1 MGQSRMGWRGMA
13 EVEQNMD
20 DPEPQNTPTEDTPTE
35 DTRTEDALTAPVPY
49 EPAQAPVIEP
59 PEQPVGY
66 AKPQP
71 WTVEGPA
78 PTISGR
84 PISGKPSAAQHMRTV
99 GSALVNWWRA
109 VSIQALCLAVLWLI
123 GLEILRVPL
132 APAWALVAGLM
143 AFVPNIGGVI
153 ALIGPVL
160 CILFQGRDFDRLAF
174 LLGIYAI
181 IVVIDQLVLQP
192 WLMKRMA
199 RVPLWASIL
208 VPLVLA
214 FNPITPF
221 WGVLLAPPLLAI
233 IYTFRKPKAAR
244 RHVV

>member
-1 MGQSRMGWRGMA
+1 
-13 EVEQNMD
+13 MD
-20 DPEPQNTPTEDTPTE
+20 DE
-35 DTRTEDALTAPVPY
+35 ALPKDETTAPVPY
-49 EPAQAPVIEP
+49 EPAQPPVIELP
-59 PEQPVGY
+59 EVRPEVRPEQPIGY
-66 AKPQP
+66 AKTQP
-71 WTVEGPA
+71 AVIEQAA

-84 PISGKPSAAQHMRTV
+84 PSAGEHLRTA
-99 GSALVNWWRA
+99 GTALVNWWRA
-109 VSIQALCLAVLWLI
+109 VSIEALCVAVLWLI
-123 GLEILRVPL
+123 GLEVLRVPL

-160 CILFQGRDFDRLAF
+160 SILFQGKDYDRLAF

-221 WGVLLAPPLLAI
+221 WGVLLAPPILAV
-233 IYTFRKPKAAR
+233 IYAFRKPKVPGIR
-244 RHVV
+244 T